1 MAKASST
8 RPNDGIG
15 SGVGDCD
22 YGTHMGPM
30 GLQDVEPGDE
40 GKGKDQ
46 GKYGKNCEDSQP
58 LATMG
63 STFVPATVLGR
74 VWGLS

>member
-1 MAKASST
+1 
-8 RPNDGIG
+8 
-15 SGVGDCD
+15 
-22 YGTHMGPM
+22 MGPM